1 MKVAYWSVTER
12 RPILLGNA
20 PSAWSFL
27 APGHGRQEIA
37 ALSQN
42 IKGAKMEEVSSEVL
56 LQLSIDELG
65 EVLEELTGMELTDK
79 QLLGMRQLIEIS
91 GSLEAA
97 LAVLDE
103 IYPSSEA
110 A

>member
-1 MKVAYWSVTER
+1 MQFAGCSVGAR
-12 RPILLGNA
+12 RPILLGDA
-20 PSAWSFL
+20 LCAWSSL
-27 APGHGRQEIA
+27 AVGQGRQEIV
-37 ALSQN
+37 ALKQN
-42 IKGAKMEEVSSEVL
+42 NKGAKMEEVSSEVL

-79 QLLGMRQLIEIS
+79 QLMGMRQLIEIS

-103 IYPSSEA
+103 VYPSSEA

>member
-1 MKVAYWSVTER
+1 
-12 RPILLGNA
+12 
-20 PSAWSFL
+20 
-27 APGHGRQEIA
+27 
-37 ALSQN
+37 
-42 IKGAKMEEVSSEVL
+42 MEEVSSEVL

-65 EVLEELTGMELTDK
+65 EVLEELTGLELTDQ
-79 QLLGMRQLIEIS
+79 QLAGMRQLIEIS
-91 GSLEAA
+91 GSLESA

>member
-1 MKVAYWSVTER
+1 
-12 RPILLGNA
+12 
-20 PSAWSFL
+20 
-27 APGHGRQEIA
+27 
-37 ALSQN
+37 
-42 IKGAKMEEVSSEVL
+42 MEEVSSEVL
-56 LQLSIDELG
+56 LQLSIDEFG

-103 IYPSSEA
+103 IYPSAEA

>member
-1 MKVAYWSVTER
+1 
-12 RPILLGNA
+12 
-20 PSAWSFL
+20 
-27 APGHGRQEIA
+27 
-37 ALSQN
+37 
-42 IKGAKMEEVSSEVL
+42 MEEVSSEVL

-79 QLLGMRQLIEIS
+79 QLAGMRQLIEIS

-103 IYPSSEA
+103 VYPASEA

>member
-1 MKVAYWSVTER
+1 
-12 RPILLGNA
+12 
-20 PSAWSFL
+20 
-27 APGHGRQEIA
+27 
-37 ALSQN
+37 
-42 IKGAKMEEVSSEVL
+42 MEEVSSEVL

-65 EVLEELTGMELTDK
+65 EVLEELTGMELSDK

-97 LAVLDE
+97 LTVLDE
-103 IYPSSEA
+103 IYPRSEA

>member
-1 MKVAYWSVTER
+1 
-12 RPILLGNA
+12 
-20 PSAWSFL
+20 
-27 APGHGRQEIA
+27 
-37 ALSQN
+37 
-42 IKGAKMEEVSSEVL
+42 MEEVSSEIL

-65 EVLEELTGMELTDK
+65 EVLEELTGLELTDK
-79 QLLGMRQLIEIS
+79 QLMGMRQLIEIS

>member
-1 MKVAYWSVTER
+1 
-12 RPILLGNA
+12 
-20 PSAWSFL
+20 
-27 APGHGRQEIA
+27 
-37 ALSQN
+37 
-42 IKGAKMEEVSSEVL
+42 MEEVSSEVL

-65 EVLEELTGMELTDK
+65 EVLEELTGMELSDK

-103 IYPSSEA
+103 VYPSSEA

>member
-1 MKVAYWSVTER
+1 MD
-12 RPILLGNA
+12 
-20 PSAWSFL
+20 
-27 APGHGRQEIA
+27 
-37 ALSQN
+37 
-42 IKGAKMEEVSSEVL
+42 EVSSEVL
-56 LQLSIDELG
+56 LQLSLDELG

-79 QLLGMRQLIEIS
+79 QLMGMRQLIQIS

>member
-1 MKVAYWSVTER
+1 
-12 RPILLGNA
+12 
-20 PSAWSFL
+20 
-27 APGHGRQEIA
+27 
-37 ALSQN
+37 
-42 IKGAKMEEVSSEVL
+42 MEEVSSEVL

-65 EVLEELTGMELTDK
+65 EVLEELTGLELSDK

-103 IYPSSEA
+103 VYPSSEA

>member
-1 MKVAYWSVTER
+1 
-12 RPILLGNA
+12 
-20 PSAWSFL
+20 
-27 APGHGRQEIA
+27 
-37 ALSQN
+37 
-42 IKGAKMEEVSSEVL
+42 MEEVSSEVL

-65 EVLEELTGMELTDK
+65 EVLEELTGMELSDK
-79 QLLGMRQLIEIS
+79 QLLGMRQLIELS

-103 IYPSSEA
+103 VYPSSEA

>member
-1 MKVAYWSVTER
+1 
-12 RPILLGNA
+12 
-20 PSAWSFL
+20 
-27 APGHGRQEIA
+27 
-37 ALSQN
+37 
-42 IKGAKMEEVSSEVL
+42 MEEVSSEVL

-79 QLLGMRQLIEIS
+79 QLVGMRQLIEMT

-103 IYPSSEA
+103 IYPTSEA

>member
-1 MKVAYWSVTER
+1 
-12 RPILLGNA
+12 
-20 PSAWSFL
+20 
-27 APGHGRQEIA
+27 
-37 ALSQN
+37 
-42 IKGAKMEEVSSEVL
+42 MEEVSSEVL

-65 EVLEELTGMELTDK
+65 EVLEELTGMELSDK
-79 QLLGMRQLIEIS
+79 QLMGMRQLIEIS

-103 IYPSSEA
+103 IYPKSEA